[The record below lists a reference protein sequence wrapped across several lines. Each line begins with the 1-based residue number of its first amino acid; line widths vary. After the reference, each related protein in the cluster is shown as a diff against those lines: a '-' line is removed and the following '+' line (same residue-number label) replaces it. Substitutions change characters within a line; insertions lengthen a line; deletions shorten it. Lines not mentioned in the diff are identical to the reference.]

1 MIRLVVHAL
10 VAAGIALSTGS
21 FARAQSAP
29 ETAPVT
35 VFAAASLQNAL
46 NDIAKQFTAA
56 SAVPV
61 RFSYAASSTLAR
73 QMEQGAPADLFA
85 SADLDWMD
93 WAEQRK
99 LIDPKSRVSLL
110 GNRLVVVAPTD
121 GKVSKV
127 DLTKDGLKAALGD
140 SRLATG
146 AVASVPVGK
155 YAKTALEKLGLWGEV
170 EPKLAQAES
179 VRAALVLVARGEA
192 SLGIVYETDAKV
204 EPRVKVVAVFPADSH
219 PPVVYP
225 FALTAT
231 AKGDGPAKFLA
242 YLSGPEARTVFEAGG
257 FTVLKPVGH

>member
-1 MIRLVVHAL
+1 MPVMIRPLVHAL
-10 VAAGIALSTGS
+10 VGALLAVSTG
-21 FARAQSAP
+21 FTAAAQDS
-29 ETAPVT
+29 APVT

-46 NDIAKQFTAA
+46 NDIAKQFTAETKQ
-56 SAVPV
+56 PV

-85 SADLDWMD
+85 SADLEWMD
-93 WAEQRK
+93 WAEQKK

-121 GKVSKV
+121 GKLATV

-140 SRLATG
+140 GRLATG

-155 YAKTALEKLGLWGEV
+155 YAKAALQTLGLWGEV
-170 EPKLAQAES
+170 EPNLAQAES

-204 EPRVKVVAVFPADSH
+204 EPRVKVVAVLPADSH
-219 PPVVYP
+219 APIVYP

-231 AKGDGPAKFLA
+231 AKGDAPAKFLA
-242 YLSGPEARTVFEAGG
+242 YLSQPKARAVFEAGG
-257 FTVLKPVGH
+257 FTVLKPAGH